1 MENALRFNPSL
12 ATMPKSAHLIEK
24 VHSCAEC
31 PIRQLAI
38 KHPKSVFARLHIWH
52 KTWWP
57 GWKAHQIGACIS
69 NAEAGARA

>member
-1 MENALRFNPSL
+1 MENAQRFNPSL
-12 ATMPKSAHLIEK
+12 ITIPKSAFFIEK
-24 VHSCAEC
+24 VHSCADC

-57 GWKAHQIGACIS
+57 GWKAHQARAC
-69 NAEAGARA
+69 AFTAGAKA